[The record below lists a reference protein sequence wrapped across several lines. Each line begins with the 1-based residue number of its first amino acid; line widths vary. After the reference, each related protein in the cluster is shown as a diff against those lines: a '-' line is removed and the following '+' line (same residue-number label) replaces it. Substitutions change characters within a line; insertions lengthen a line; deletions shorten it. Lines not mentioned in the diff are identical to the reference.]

1 MGFSEET
8 SARLE
13 LIRQHLL
20 ADFTI
25 PSPSP
30 VHTPNRL
37 KHSTLRQRRPCIN
50 VMIPR
55 PADVNMGSAQ
65 VPVAAESCEERHY
78 RGVRRRTWG
87 KFAAEIRD
95 PNKNSARVW
104 LGTFDTAVE
113 AAKAYDRAAFT
124 LRGSKA
130 ILNFPLEAGRSN
142 PSFFRKRRSEE
153 EEEEKR
159 VNSECKVVKREEEL
173 TAEDPKE
180 AVPVTVAESVTTSSC
195 TGFGDSED
203 MNEIFSGPLLSPLSL
218 HPLFGYSTLEC
229 EERIKTSRCVHCV
242 SLIKKDSHLAW
253 YLSHSRN
260 GCSGA
265 LAFGGKAACLN
276 FADSAWRL
284 PTPTLKDAVDVR
296 RAIVVAAKA
305 FSPHELQ
312 ESVEASDGEDI
323 VTENVLSNG
332 EVVFINEVAKFIQ
345 ACVSKKKN
353 HSKLRTSLVK
363 RKKEAMS

>member
-20 ADFTI
+20 ADFASMETFTI
-25 PSPSP
+25 LSPSP

-37 KHSTLRQRRPCIN
+37 KHSTLSQRRPCIN

-55 PADVNMGSAQ
+55 PADVNMASAQ

-95 PNKNSARVW
+95 PNKKSARVW

-142 PSFFRKRRSEE
+142 PSFSSFSRKRRSEE

-173 TAEDPKE
+173 MAEAPKE
-180 AVPVTVAESVTTSSC
+180 AVPATVAESVTTSSC

-218 HPLFGYSTLEC
+218 HPLFGYS
-229 EERIKTSRCVHCV
+229 
-242 SLIKKDSHLAW
+242 
-253 YLSHSRN
+253 
-260 GCSGA
+260 
-265 LAFGGKAACLN
+265 
-276 FADSAWRL
+276 
-284 PTPTLKDAVDVR
+284 
-296 RAIVVAAKA
+296 
-305 FSPHELQ
+305 
-312 ESVEASDGEDI
+312 
-323 VTENVLSNG
+323 
-332 EVVFINEVAKFIQ
+332 
-345 ACVSKKKN
+345 
-353 HSKLRTSLVK
+353 
-363 RKKEAMS
+363 